1 MLVNQTTCE
10 YLDKDLSKN
19 DQASINRH
27 ITYERIS
34 LLLFSMLVSSSFLAT
49 YSLTTFYIGVVYLL
63 GSTVRQLLIWPSY
76 KAFMWEAVE
85 TDSVLYLIQYIY
97 NRRYEKDLV
106 GEEEGYRV
114 FREILHTP
122 EFFKSICGSCLRGT
136 LDPAKDYLLPEDEK
150 KIKQIEMLEK
160 KGFEVTKLK
169 EKILENAGDNL
180 YKQAESINQEENNEN
195 DDNF

>member
-1 MLVNQTTCE
+1 MLVDPTTCE
-10 YLDKDLSKN
+10 YKDKDLAEKHHT
-19 DQASINRH
+19 SIDKQV
-27 ITYERIS
+27 TYQRIS
-34 LLLFSMLVSSSFLAT
+34 LLLFSMLISSSFLAT
-49 YSLTTFYIGVVYLL
+49 YSLTTFYLGVVYLL

-97 NRRYEKDLV
+97 NRRYEKDLA

-160 KGFEVTKLK
+160 KGFEVKKLK

-180 YKQAESINQEENNEN
+180 YKET
-195 DDNF
+195 

>member
-1 MLVNQTTCE
+1 MVNQTTCE
-10 YLDKDLSKN
+10 YLDKDLSKK
-19 DQASINRH
+19 DQESINRH
-27 ITYERIS
+27 ITYDRIS
-34 LLLFSMLVSSSFLAT
+34 LLLFSMLVSSSFLAK

-150 KIKQIEMLEK
+150 KIKQIEALEK
-160 KGFEVTKLK
+160 KGFEVKKLK

-180 YKQAESINQEENNEN
+180 Y
-195 DDNF
+195 